1 MRILAVDDEPIALKG
16 LMSAISEVVPNAEV
30 NGFGNISDALLYA
43 YVNHPQVAFLDV
55 NFRAESG
62 LDLAKRLKEMNPKIN
77 IIFTTGHKHYM
88 EEAFKIHVSGY
99 IVKPVTPEKIK
110 GELSN
115 LRTPVDDYSEKKM
128 CVRTFGDFEVFVN
141 NKPLQ
146 FSYLKTKEIFAYL
159 IDCKGSM
166 CTNGTLICILWG
178 DDDPS
183 AHRSYLSNLL
193 ADLSKTLKD
202 AGCENVLIKRR
213 GQIGIDTTKIDCDYY
228 RWLKGEPQARAE
240 FAGKYMFRY
249 SWAEVTLASMMQED
263 SF

>member
-115 LRTPVDDYSEKKM
+115 LRTPVDDYSEKKDA
-128 CVRTFGDFEVFVN
+128 CAHLWRFRGFCQQQAVAVFVSE
-141 NKPLQ
+141 NKRDFCLSYRLQ
-146 FSYLKTKEIFAYL
+146 RKHVYKRHAYL
-159 IDCKGSM
+159 H
-166 CTNGTLICILWG
+166 TLG
-178 DDDPS
+178 RR
-183 AHRSYLSNLL
+183 RSLRSPFI
-193 ADLSKTLKD
+193 S
-202 AGCENVLIKRR
+202 
-213 GQIGIDTTKIDCDYY
+213 Q
-228 RWLKGEPQARAE
+228 
-240 FAGKYMFRY
+240 
-249 SWAEVTLASMMQED
+249 
-263 SF
+263 